1 MAVEVLE
8 EYGLLD
14 RIPIVGLAKREEE
27 IFFPGQSTPLWLKR
41 GGQALHLVQ
50 RVRDEAH
57 RFGVTFH
64 RKLRSKAQTKSRLD
78 DVPGIGPTR
87 RKALMTYFAGDL
99 DRIRRASIEELLAVP
114 GVNRKAAEAIKSYL

>member
-1 MAVEVLE
+1 M
-8 EYGLLD
+8 
-14 RIPIVGLAKREEE
+14 
-27 IFFPGQSTPLWLKR
+27 
-41 GGQALHLVQ
+41 HLVQ